1 MLLQLERGGL
11 HPIRVL
17 FPWSR
22 GGQDAHPTRGVGYFF
37 IRDSIIVEVLM
48 RASRQVLA
56 ELIEDLEQET
66 LDNLERES
74 GTG

>member
-1 MLLQLERGGL
+1 MLTPQER
-11 HPIRVL
+11 
-17 FPWSR
+17 
-22 GGQDAHPTRGVGYFF
+22 VGYFF